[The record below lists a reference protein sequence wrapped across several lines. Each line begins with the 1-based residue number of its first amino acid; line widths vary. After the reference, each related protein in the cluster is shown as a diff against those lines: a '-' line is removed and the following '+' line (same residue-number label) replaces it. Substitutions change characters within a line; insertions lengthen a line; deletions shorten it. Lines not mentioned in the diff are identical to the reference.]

1 MSRDH
6 FFVLLKLALLS
17 QKMKIRKHTIL
28 VQNKRLVVPQNQLL
42 LYKSEKKKIS
52 EQSFFKKNYGSGGAL
67 KYNITRLTRVVSKS
81 GFRCFAP

>member
-42 LYKSEKKKIS
+42 LYKSEKKKKY
-52 EQSFFKKNYGSGGAL
+52 QSNRFLRKTMDPGAH
-67 KYNITRLTRVVSKS
+67 
-81 GFRCFAP
+81 